1 MKLSDVKW
9 LTCYLIIAFALNLDA
24 QTIQEDVALGD
35 GVIGYKGEFNL
46 PYSQSNEEK
55 PNTSSQKQR
64 FVDPTTRSSVVSFY
78 KNQYLPNL
86 YVPMGWTGNVN
97 SCQAGN
103 TSQSYLDATFAMVN
117 YFRGMVNLGAVV
129 NNTSLNANA
138 QEAALM
144 MSANNDLS
152 HYPPN
157 TWTCY
162 SAAGAQAAGTSNIA
176 LGISGP
182 NAIIAYMED
191 FGSFN
196 QPVGHRRWIL
206 YPRAAEFGVGSVG
219 ETTRSANALQVIG
232 TATTGRPATDIVA
245 WPPEGYVPNTVVYN
259 RWSFSLNNSP
269 GANFSAATVTM
280 TENGTPIPLNIISR
294 TDNGYGDN
302 TLVWEPDS
310 LNFPGGQA
318 DRVINVNVSGIS
330 NATQSSYSYQVIVI
344 NPEYLSDV
352 IFKDGFE

>member
-1 MKLSDVKW
+1 MKITDAKSA
-9 LTCYLIIAFALNLDA
+9 LTVLIILLGLNLNA
-24 QTIQEDVALGD
+24 QTTQDHLALGD
-35 GVIGYKGEFNL
+35 AVIDFSDELHTQYT
-46 PYSQSNEEK
+46 YHSEEK
-55 PNTSSQKQR
+55 ATLPSNTQQS
-64 FVDPTTRSSVVSFY
+64 VDPTTRSSVVSFY
-78 KNQYLPNL
+78 KNHYLPNL
-86 YVPMGWTGNVN
+86 YVPIGWTGNAN
-97 SCQAGN
+97 TCQAGN
-103 TSQSYLDATFAMVN
+103 TSQAYLDATFAMIN
-117 YFRGMVNLGAVV
+117 YFRGMVSLGEVV
-129 NNTSLNANA
+129 NDASLNAA
-138 QEAALM
+138 SQQAALM
-144 MSANNDLS
+144 MSVNNDLS

-162 SAAGAQAAGTSNIA
+162 TAAGAQAAGKSNLA

-182 NAIIAYMED
+182 NAIVAYMED
-191 FGSFN
+191 IGSFN
-196 QPVGHRRWIL
+196 APVGHRRWIL

-219 ETTRSANALQVIG
+219 ETTRSANALWVID
-232 TATTGRPATDIVA
+232 TATTARPATDIIA
-245 WPPEGYVPNTVVYN
+245 WPPEGYVPNSVVYH

-318 DRVINVNVSGIS
+318 DRVINITVSGIA
-330 NATQSSYSYQVIVI
+330 NASQSSYSYQVIII

-352 IFKDGFE
+352 IFEDDFE